1 MKTPLLPLTA
11 TLAVLGVSLAHAED
25 TAKRPRFFHARFWCS
40 APNFNN
46 APHKAQPRDFFV
58 VLFQ

>member
-25 TAKRPRFFHARFWCS
+25 TSSLA
-40 APNFNN
+40 
-46 APHKAQPRDFFV
+46 
-58 VLFQ
+58 

>member
-25 TAKRPRFFHARFWCS
+25 TAKGCVPSF
-40 APNFNN
+40 
-46 APHKAQPRDFFV
+46 
-58 VLFQ
+58 L

>member
-11 TLAVLGVSLAHAED
+11 TLAVLGVMTNTTEIYR
-25 TAKRPRFFHARFWCS
+25 K
-40 APNFNN
+40 
-46 APHKAQPRDFFV
+46 KVAQPDFFV